1 MLSSAGLGWG
11 DAGKMM
17 LFFVALPSFYM
28 QLFSGVFFLCVA
40 EVPQVDLE
48 VPQVD
53 LSWSCFCLWIAISL
67 LIIVRGQM
75 LRSTTVPS
83 W

>member
-11 DAGKMM
+11 DAGKMT
-17 LFFVALPSFYM
+17 LFSLALPSFHM
-28 QLFSGVFFLCVA
+28 QLFSCVLFLCVA
-40 EVPQVDLE
+40 EVPQVD
-48 VPQVD
+48 PD

-83 W
+83 